1 MHAFVAAILLRVA
14 GLDAFDANT
23 EAQPPDG
30 EFAQMKQGVRG
41 SEGHGGQLR
50 TRNPRPSTEC
60 QEYAR
65 DPRPVLARP
74 ILRQCDNLCL
84 LCGLS
89 RNGTIQLALIGLV
102 LARFGRETLDEG
114 PKLSRFFFWRLWR
127 VLSSRSDRRLRL

>member
-1 MHAFVAAILLRVA
+1 
-14 GLDAFDANT
+14 
-23 EAQPPDG
+23 
-30 EFAQMKQGVRG
+30 
-41 SEGHGGQLR
+41 
-50 TRNPRPSTEC
+50 
-60 QEYAR
+60 
-65 DPRPVLARP
+65 
-74 ILRQCDNLCL
+74 L